1 MLSIIYI
8 IMHCGNCNRKVRK
21 DVVIDNIRLCHVC
34 KNEKLKEL
42 MSMFNIK
49 YIKNCSPYLN

>member
-1 MLSIIYI
+1 
-8 IMHCGNCNRKVRK
+8 MHCGNCNRKVRK

-42 MSMFNIK
+42 MSLYNIK
-49 YIKNCSPYLN
+49 NIKIYSPYLY